1 MCGTRPPTRSSAW
14 ATGSS
19 ALLRDQLTDGDAPL
33 SRRLEIPA
41 VLARIGSQA
50 AANALEENLLESEPE
65 LRFRTICAL
74 NDLRKEHPG
83 TAIDPVRLRAALGF
97 ETMLHCRT
105 NQILSVAGPREGPP
119 ARCRAG
125 RRRSMRRLEAS
136 HDQEIERIFRLLSLL
151 YPDTDFRS
159 AHYGL
164 RSSDA
169 TARDHAIEFLEL
181 ALDRDL
187 RKTLVSLL
195 DPTAPLDERVVPILQ
210 RTGRRRRRPPASW
223 WSRWSRA
230 TTPGS
235 RPAESPQSALSA

>member
-1 MCGTRPPTRSSAW
+1 MGERVLGA
-14 ATGSS
+14 
-19 ALLRDQLTDGDAPL
+19 LRDQLTDGGTAL

-105 NQILSVAGPREGPP
+105 NQILSVAGLVKAPGPVP
-119 ARCRAG
+119 AAPTEV
-125 RRRSMRRLEAS
+125 MRRLEAS
-136 HDQEIERIFRLLSLL
+136 HDREIERIFRILSLL
-151 YPDTDFRS
+151 YPETDFRS

-181 ALDRDL
+181 AIDRDL

-195 DPTAPLDERVVPILQ
+195 DPTAPLDERVVPILK
-210 RTGRRRRRPPASW
+210 RTGRGGADRRRAGRRAG
-223 WSRWSRA
+223 RERA
-230 TTPGS
+230 TSGS